1 MNDSRATR
9 WMAVL
14 FWTVTTLAL
23 LYGLNALAHRLE
35 PRVDDRAGHQRGVSS
50 ALRVALFVN
59 GTLGDRSFFD
69 SAAHGVRQAAASMPV
84 KARVVEGG
92 TDPTRWRAALTDL
105 ADSGD
110 YDVVIAGTFT
120 MAPDVEALAPHYPAI
135 RFIVYDAQV
144 DYARC
149 ACPNVYSMRFR
160 QNEGAYLA
168 GFMAARLL
176 QHGLAGVPPGAGAGV
191 VGGMQLPVI
200 EDFITGFS
208 AGVRA
213 AAPALALQ
221 VQYANAFSDPA
232 AGKEIARLQFSRGA
246 GVVFHAAGATG
257 QGVNEAAAQ
266 AHRYAI
272 GVDMDQYALYRE
284 RDPAR
289 AAAIVTSVMK
299 QVDVGLVRALR
310 LTLSGQLAYGQLESI
325 GLAEGG
331 VRLAPYSSVLA
342 ALPARAAAELTAQLD
357 AQRAAIVAGT
367 LVVPSAFPPTSPG
380 PTGQKP

>member
-1 MNDSRATR
+1 
-9 WMAVL
+9 
-14 FWTVTTLAL
+14 
-23 LYGLNALAHRLE
+23 
-35 PRVDDRAGHQRGVSS
+35 
-50 ALRVALFVN
+50 
-59 GTLGDRSFFD
+59 
-69 SAAHGVRQAAASMPV
+69 
-84 KARVVEGG
+84 
-92 TDPTRWRAALTDL
+92 
-105 ADSGD
+105 
-110 YDVVIAGTFT
+110 
-120 MAPDVEALAPHYPAI
+120 
-135 RFIVYDAQV
+135 
-144 DYARC
+144 
-149 ACPNVYSMRFR
+149 
-160 QNEGAYLA
+160 
-168 GFMAARLL
+168 MAARLL
-176 QHGLAGVPPGAGAGV
+176 QHGLPGVPPGAGVGV

-232 AGKEIARLQFSRGA
+232 AGKEIAKLQFSRGA

-266 AHRYAI
+266 ARRYAI

-342 ALPARAAAELTAQLD
+342 ALPVRAAAELTAQLD

-380 PTGQKP
+380 PTEQKP